1 MTETVAIV
9 AEASQGI
16 GQVTAVRLARDLPV
30 LVLVVRNRAKL
41 EEIAAAV
48 VEARVINLGLARTQT
63 VLRSGSSEI
72 KSDLS
77 QSHSSMRL

>member
-41 EEIAAAV
+41 EEIATAV

>member
-30 LVLVVRNRAKL
+30 LVLVARNRAKL
-41 EEIAAAV
+41 EEIATAV